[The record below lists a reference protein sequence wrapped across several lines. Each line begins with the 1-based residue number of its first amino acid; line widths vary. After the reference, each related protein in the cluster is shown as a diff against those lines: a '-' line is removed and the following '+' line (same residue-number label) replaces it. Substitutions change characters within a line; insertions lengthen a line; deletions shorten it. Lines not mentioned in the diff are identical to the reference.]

1 MKTAVY
7 PYRRWYFEDVVR
19 AAYMA
24 GQGASAK
31 EIAQTLGGA
40 TAERVRAMCRVH
52 GIKLQRSQAAP
63 AIQQIVW
70 KTADQDAL
78 NAEADRLDREP
89 GELAALIVRK
99 AIAAK
104 EVERLV
110 DPLDVVGLG

>member
-70 KTADQDAL
+70 KTGGSGRA
-78 NAEADRLDREP
+78 
-89 GELAALIVRK
+89 
-99 AIAAK
+99 
-104 EVERLV
+104 
-110 DPLDVVGLG
+110 